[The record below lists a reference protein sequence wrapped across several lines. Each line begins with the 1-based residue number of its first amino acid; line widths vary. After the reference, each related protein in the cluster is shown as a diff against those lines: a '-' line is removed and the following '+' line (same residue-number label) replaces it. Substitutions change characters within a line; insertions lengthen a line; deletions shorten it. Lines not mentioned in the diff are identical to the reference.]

1 MEIACQLNENRFKH
15 SYSIY
20 IRDNMLNNPYISFA
34 KTDGMKK
41 IVHFLTFGPLCL
53 NF

>member
-1 MEIACQLNENRFKH
+1 MEKSRQLNENRFKH

-34 KTDGMKK
+34 KTDEMEKT
-41 IVHFLTFGPLCL
+41 VHFLAFGPL
-53 NF
+53 

>member
-1 MEIACQLNENRFKH
+1 MEIARQLNENRFKH

-20 IRDNMLNNPYISFA
+20 IRDSMLNNPYISFA
-34 KTDGMKK
+34 KTNEMEKT
-41 IVHFLTFGPLCL
+41 VHFLTFGSLCL